1 MAISIIQ
8 INTNR
13 GCKAMYVSGGA
24 TITVLKDGT
33 GTTRIYAAKSVH
45 CTLAEKN
52 AYVMFSCNTGGAMR
66 MNIVIKGVHNVIE
79 FLTYDLSD
87 MNVIV
92 ISSECGCFGGAQYAQ
107 EPDRLCCCRLSRW
120 ILTLMPTTYCFIYHG
135 LHFQVGTL
143 RKKKHSFRFNRQR
156 NMHGGVGDEVKE
168 SCDDSGMSSFSLRKL
183 EEARAYIY
191 RLPKP
196 TQKAAKFDYTWR
208 ILANWEQ
215 GGNHQTSLDE
225 EIGDPE
231 DVEMVDSRQY
241 MEGFRDDCNKFI
253 EFS

>member
-1 MAISIIQ
+1 MKTLILKQKLIDIAESQMARRGTFSV
-8 INTNR
+8 TFT

-66 MNIVIKGVHNVIE
+66 MNIVIKGVHN
-79 FLTYDLSD
+79 
-87 MNVIV
+87 
-92 ISSECGCFGGAQYAQ
+92 
-107 EPDRLCCCRLSRW
+107 
-120 ILTLMPTTYCFIYHG
+120 
-135 LHFQVGTL
+135 
-143 RKKKHSFRFNRQR
+143 KHSFRFNRQR
-156 NMHGGVGDEVKE
+156 NTHGGVGDEVKE
-168 SCDDSGMSSFSLRKL
+168 SSDDSGMSSFSLRKL

-191 RLPKP
+191 RFPKP

-241 MEGFRDDCNKFI
+241 MEGFRDDCNEFM